1 MTRNVGSR
9 GAVVKR
15 LAQVVGSLLV
25 PLAVALACA
34 GTLAWPWAWG
44 LLACGL
50 AVVLVNVLVLP
61 KDLIAERGAPR
72 ENVKAWD
79 RLITRLSLVPF
90 FAVYVVAGLDHRLGW
105 TPDATAL
112 HLAGLAAGV
121 LGNAVFTWAMRSNR
135 YFSTMVRIQE
145 DRGHSVATGGPYRVV
160 RHPGY
165 AGYILI
171 SLATPL
177 ILGSAWG
184 LLPGGAVVVL
194 FLVRT
199 ALEDRTLQKE
209 LAGYADY
216 VRAVRYRLVPY
227 VW

>member
-1 MTRNVGSR
+1 MTGHIGSR
-9 GAVVKR
+9 GAMMKR
-15 LAQVVGSLLV
+15 LAQVVGSQLIPIGV
-25 PLAVALACA
+25 VLACA

-44 LLACGL
+44 LLAYGL
-50 AVVLVNVLVLP
+50 AVILVNMLVLP

-79 RLITRLSLVPF
+79 RLITRLSTLPF
-90 FAVYVVAGLDHRLGW
+90 LSAYVVAGLDHRLGW
-105 TPDATAL
+105 TSASTAL

-121 LGNAVFTWAMRSNR
+121 LGNAIFTWAMRSNR
-135 YFSTMVRIQE
+135 NFSTVVRIQE

-165 AGYILI
+165 AGFILI

-184 LLPGGAVVVL
+184 LLPAGVTVVL

-216 VRAVRYRLVPY
+216 ARTVRYRLVPH

>member
-1 MTRNVGSR
+1 MTGQVRSR

-15 LAQVVGSLLV
+15 LAQVVGSQLV
-25 PLAVALACA
+25 PFGVALACA

-44 LLACGL
+44 LLAYSL
-50 AVVLVNVLVLP
+50 AVILVNALVLP

-79 RLITRLSLVPF
+79 RLITRLSTLPF
-90 FAVYVVAGLDHRLGW
+90 LAAYVVAGLDHRLGW
-105 TPDATAL
+105 TPDAPAL
-112 HLAGLAAGV
+112 HLAGLALGV
-121 LGNAVFTWAMRSNR
+121 LGNAILTWAMGSNR
-135 YFSTMVRIQE
+135 NFSTVVRIQE
-145 DRGHSVATGGPYRVV
+145 DRGHRVATGGPYRIV

-165 AGYILI
+165 AGFILF

-184 LLPGGAVVVL
+184 LLPAGVTVVL

-199 ALEDRTLQKE
+199 ALEDGTLQKE

-216 VRAVRYRLVPY
+216 ARTVRYRLVPY

>member
-9 GAVVKR
+9 GGVAKR

-34 GTLAWPWAWG
+34 GTLDWPWAWG
-44 LLACGL
+44 LLAYGL
-50 AVVLVNVLVLP
+50 AVILVNVLLLP
-61 KDLIAERGAPR
+61 ADLIAERGAPR
-72 ENVKAWD
+72 ENVKDWD
-79 RLITRLSLVPF
+79 RLITRLSIVPF
-90 FAVYVVAGLDHRLGW
+90 FAVYGVAGLDRRLGW
-105 TPDATAL
+105 TPDAPTL
-112 HLAGLAAGV
+112 HLAALAAGV
-121 LGNAVFTWAMRSNR
+121 LGNAIFTWAMCSNR
-135 YFSTMVRIQE
+135 NFSTMVRIQE
-145 DRGHSVATGGPYRVV
+145 DRGHRVATGGPYRVV

-165 AGYILI
+165 AGFILF

-184 LLPGGAVVVL
+184 LLPAGLTTAL

-216 VRAVRYRLVPY
+216 ARTVRYRLVPY